1 MSVFTHGVNKK
12 GKPRMI
18 NRNQV
23 FPVGKRIK
31 ALRRRLAFVV
41 GLGIHLGVL
50 ILVDGDGLPPV

>member
-1 MSVFTHGVNKK
+1 
-12 GKPRMI
+12 MI